1 MMITTRNLKQP
12 AKVEPQKLNI
22 ITTAIIPNA
31 VPQPATVGDGFAKMI
46 STHDEPKK
54 FDAQAVIDNLTI
66 DPKEFK
72 VPVPGVV
79 EPIPASEP
87 APAPA
92 PKAKRKPAARKK
104 RAK

>member
-1 MMITTRNLKQP
+1 M
-12 AKVEPQKLNI
+12 KV
-22 ITTAIIPNA
+22 T
-31 VPQPATVGDGFAKMI
+31 
-46 STHDEPKK
+46 
-54 FDAQAVIDNLTI
+54 IDNLTI